1 MLHNLGQAFEMT
13 MVEFSEMRD
22 KQSQQR
28 RRRADGAVRSVAD
41 RSAVEEDRAL
51 APQAAQTTQGRS
63 SVDREPPC
71 AGRDSVDS
79 AERGSLAGPA
89 GEIPASFDLLA
100 ATARLGGA
108 GRLVEH
114 LADVSERVERAPA
127 IEVERIVPG
136 RQFCSGEKR
145 GCGVGKTKRGKGTK
159 WMVVVDGRGLPLG
172 NYLHSA
178 SPAEVKLAETTLA
191 TIRVGRRHHAGRP
204 RQKPVRV
211 IADKAYDSDPLRK
224 RLRQRGIELICPHK
238 KNRVRPATQDGRAL
252 RRYRRRWIVER
263 TNAWLG
269 NFRRLVVRYDRSLTI
284 YGAFFHIAC
293 FMIVLRRVVQ

>member
-1 MLHNLGQAFEMT
+1 
-13 MVEFSEMRD
+13 MVEFSGMSD
-22 KQSQQR
+22 KESQQR
-28 RRRADGAVRSVAD
+28 RGRADGPVWSVAD
-41 RSAVEEDRAL
+41 RIAVEENRAL
-51 APQAAQTTQGRS
+51 APQVAQTTQRWS
-63 SVDREPPC
+63 SVDRESPC
-71 AGRDSVDS
+71 AGRDSLDS

-89 GEIPASFDLLA
+89 GEIPASFDVLA

-108 GRLVEH
+108 GRLVEY
-114 LADVSERVERAPA
+114 LANVSERVKRAPA
-127 IEVERIVPG
+127 IEMERIVSG
-136 RQFCSGEKR
+136 RQFRSGEKR

-159 WMVVVDGRGLPLG
+159 WMVVVDGAGIPLG

-191 TIRVGRRHHAGRP
+191 TIRVGRSHHAGRP
-204 RQKPVRV
+204 RQKPMRV
-211 IADKAYDSDPLRK
+211 IADKAYDSDPLRE

-238 KNRVRPATQDGRAL
+238 RNRVRPATQDGRVL
-252 RRYRRRWIVER
+252 RRYQRRWIVER

>member
-1 MLHNLGQAFEMT
+1 
-13 MVEFSEMRD
+13 MVEYLKIVD

-28 RRRADGAVRSVAD
+28 QRRRDGAVWPIAE
-41 RSAVEEDRAL
+41 RSAVEQDR
-51 APQAAQTTQGRS
+51 PFTPEAAQTTLGRP
-63 SVDREPPC
+63 SVDREPSC
-71 AGRDSVDS
+71 AGRDFMDS
-79 AERGSLAGPA
+79 AERGSLAGSA
-89 GEIPASFDLLA
+89 GDIPASFHLLA
-100 ATARLGGA
+100 ATARLGRA
-108 GRLVEH
+108 GRLVEN
-114 LADVSERVERAPA
+114 LADVSGRVEPAPA
-127 IEVERIVPG
+127 IEVERIVSG
-136 RQFCSGEKR
+136 RQFRSGEKR

-191 TIRVGRRHHAGRP
+191 TIRVGGHHRAGRP
-204 RQKPVRV
+204 RQKPLRV

-224 RLRQRGIELICPHK
+224 RLQRRGIELICPHK
-238 KNRVRPATQDGRAL
+238 RNRVRPATQDGRAL

-293 FMIVLRRVVQ
+293 LMIVLRRVVQ

>member
-1 MLHNLGQAFEMT
+1 MMVLGFVEM
-13 MVEFSEMRD
+13 MD
-22 KQSQQR
+22 NQGQQR
-28 RRRADGAVRSVAD
+28 QRRADGAIRSVAD
-41 RSAVEEDRAL
+41 RSAVEEDRPFTAE
-51 APQAAQTTQGRS
+51 AAQTTQGRP
-63 SVDREPPC
+63 SVDREPAC
-71 AGRDSVDS
+71 VGRDFVDS

-89 GEIPASFDLLA
+89 GEIPASFDVLA

-108 GRLVEH
+108 GRLVEY
-114 LADVSERVERAPA
+114 LANVSERVKRAPA
-127 IEVERIVPG
+127 IEMERIVSG
-136 RQFCSGEKR
+136 WQFRSGEKR

-191 TIRVGRRHHAGRP
+191 TIRVARSHHAGRP
-204 RQKPVRV
+204 RQKPLRV

-224 RLRQRGIELICPHK
+224 RLQKRGIELICPHK
-238 KNRVRPATQDGRAL
+238 RNRVRPATQDGRAL

>member
-1 MLHNLGQAFEMT
+1 M
-13 MVEFSEMRD
+13 
-22 KQSQQR
+22 
-28 RRRADGAVRSVAD
+28 
-41 RSAVEEDRAL
+41 
-51 APQAAQTTQGRS
+51 
-63 SVDREPPC
+63 DRESPC
-71 AGRDSVDS
+71 AGRDFVDS
-79 AERGSLAGPA
+79 AQRGSLAGPA
-89 GEIPASFDLLA
+89 GKIPASFDVLA
-100 ATARLGGA
+100 ATTRLGRA

-114 LADVSERVERAPA
+114 LANISERAKRAPA
-127 IEVERIVPG
+127 IEVERIVSG
-136 RQFCSGEKR
+136 RELCSREKR

-191 TIRVGRRHHAGRP
+191 TIHVGRRHHPGRP
-204 RQKPVRV
+204 KQKPLRV

-293 FMIVLRRVVQ
+293 LMIVLRRVVQ